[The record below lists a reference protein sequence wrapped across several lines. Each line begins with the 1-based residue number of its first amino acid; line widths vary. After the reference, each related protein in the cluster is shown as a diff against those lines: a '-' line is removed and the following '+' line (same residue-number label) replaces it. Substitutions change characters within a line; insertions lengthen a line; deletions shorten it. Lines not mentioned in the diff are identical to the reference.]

1 VALFEWKS
9 EYSVGIE
16 KFDRQHRILVGYLNE
31 LYEALQAG
39 RGRRALAHV
48 LNGLLV
54 YTRTHFADEEEMM
67 RRYGYPGYAE
77 HKRRHDRMSDHVRM
91 LKKKFDCGEIDSP
104 IQITNFLKD
113 WLARHIMGTDKAYG
127 PFLIEKGLPPR

>member
-1 VALFEWKS
+1 MALFEWKS

-16 KFDRQHRILVGYLNE
+16 KFDRQHRLLVGYINE
-31 LYEALQAG
+31 LYEALRAG

-54 YTRTHFADEEEMM
+54 YTRTHFADEEEVM
-67 RRYGYPGYAE
+67 RRCGYPGYAE
-77 HKRRHDRMSDHVRM
+77 HKRKHDQMTAHVRM
-91 LKKKFDCGEIDSP
+91 LKNKFDHGEIDSP
-104 IQITNFLKD
+104 IEITNFLND

-127 PFLIEKGLPPR
+127 PFLSEKVR